1 MIERLVIPE
10 DLAEMPPGPGLAAVL
25 ARIDRSCVNG
35 HDMVTV
41 MQARARQVAHDQAEL
56 LADIVEV
63 AHCPPGTFNSPVERL
78 KGLSRYPDDE
88 VRVALCWTRRAA
100 GEQLTLALDVVE
112 RLPDVYAALRAGHID
127 IPRARVF
134 CDVLSVLPEDTAREA
149 AARLL
154 PVADGLT
161 TGQLRVRLQRL
172 VITIDPDAA
181 RKRRD
186 KSVVDRRL
194 DHGLLPEGTA
204 FLGGTNLPAERA
216 AAASA
221 RIDAIARAARRG
233 GDERTLDQLR
243 ADTFLDIL
251 EGLNTA
257 TAISTAPASPGTDQ
271 TTRTPGTA
279 QAARPAGPA
288 KAASRPEPG
297 ATACGDTAPGSAGP
311 ASATTGP
318 VRGGV
323 ELTVPLST
331 LIGLTELPGDLA
343 GWGPVIADIARQ
355 VAAQQQRSRWRFT
368 VHDGNT
374 LYTGV
379 TRRRPTAD
387 LADHISARDR
397 TCRAPGCRVPAHQAD
412 IDHIKDWAHGGPT
425 EERNLGTLCRHDHG
439 LKHHGHWEYHQITP
453 GVFQWRTALGHTYR
467 VPPEPRPIDARCSR
481 SLTHRVPQPAAS
493 PQGWIVEAYCPPG
506 AADRH
511 RRRRHP
517 FHQHH
522 PDGNGPSPPWR
533 NAPAVRDGAFHRGHP
548 SGLATVAAN
557 VGTRGWG
564 LVTWPRC

>member
-10 DLAEMPPGPGLAAVL
+10 DLAEMPPGPGLAAIL

-63 AHCPPGTFNSPVERL
+63 AHCPPGIFNSPVERL

-134 CDVLSVLPEDTAREA
+134 CDVLSVLPEDVAREA

-204 FLGGTNLPAERA
+204 FLGGTNLPTERA

-243 ADTFLDIL
+243 ADTFLDLL

-257 TAISTAPASPGTDQ
+257 TALSAAPCNAAKTPTMAAPFDTSQADDTNRQ
-271 TTRTPGTA
+271 PGTA
-279 QAARPAGPA
+279 GQPGTGQADSTNERPSTGHTRGTAQRPGTAEAADTPGA
-288 KAASRPEPG
+288 AEAAHVPGAAAAASRLEPG
-297 ATACGDTAPGSAGP
+297 ETACGDMAPGTAGP
-311 ASATTGP
+311 TRATTGP

-355 VAAQQQRSRWRFT
+355 VAAQQRRSRWRFT

-379 TRRRPTAD
+379 TRRRPTTD
-387 LADHISARDR
+387 LADHITARDR

-425 EERNLGTLCRHDHG
+425 IEENLGTLCRHDHG
-439 LKHHGHWEYHQITP
+439 LK
-453 GVFQWRTALGHTYR
+453 
-467 VPPEPRPIDARCSR
+467 
-481 SLTHRVPQPAAS
+481 
-493 PQGWIVEAYCPPG
+493 
-506 AADRH
+506 
-511 RRRRHP
+511 
-517 FHQHH
+517 
-522 PDGNGPSPPWR
+522 
-533 NAPAVRDGAFHRGHP
+533 
-548 SGLATVAAN
+548 
-557 VGTRGWG
+557 
-564 LVTWPRC
+564 

>member
-10 DLAEMPPGPGLAAVL
+10 DLADMPPGPGLSAIL
-25 ARIDRSCVNG
+25 AGIDRSRVNG

-63 AHCPPGTFNSPVERL
+63 AHCPPGVFNSPVERL

-100 GEQLTLALDVVE
+100 GEQLTLAVDVVE

-204 FLGGTNLPAERA
+204 FLGGTNLPTERA

-243 ADTFLDIL
+243 ADTFLDL
-251 EGLNTA
+251 LQGLNTA
-257 TAISTAPASPGTDQ
+257 TASSNAANTPTMAAPFDPGQASGIAMASGTGQTRGLTDQPNTGQAPGTADPLSPGQAPGVTERSG
-271 TTRTPGTA
+271 TAKAAHTSGTATAARTPGTA
-279 QAARPAGPA
+279 EAAHAPGAA
-288 KAASRPEPG
+288 EAASQPEPD
-297 ATACGDTAPGSAGP
+297 ATACRDTAPGTAGP
-311 ASATTGP
+311 ASTTTGP

-323 ELTVPLST
+323 ELTVPLSM
-331 LIGLTELPGDLA
+331 LMGLTELPGELA

-355 VAAQQQRSRWRFT
+355 VAEQQRRGRWRFT

-379 TRRRPTAD
+379 TRRRPTTD
-387 LADHISARDR
+387 LADHITARDR
-397 TCRAPGCRVPAHQAD
+397 TCRAPGCRVPAHRAD

-425 EERNLGTLCRHDHG
+425 IEENLGTLCRHDHG

-453 GVFQWRTALGHTYR
+453 GLFQWHTALGHTYL
-467 VPPEPRPIDARCSR
+467 VPPEPRPED
-481 SLTHRVPQPAAS
+481 V
-493 PQGWIVEAYCPPG
+493 
-506 AADRH
+506 
-511 RRRRHP
+511 
-517 FHQHH
+517 
-522 PDGNGPSPPWR
+522 
-533 NAPAVRDGAFHRGHP
+533 
-548 SGLATVAAN
+548 
-557 VGTRGWG
+557 
-564 LVTWPRC
+564 

>member
-10 DLAEMPPGPGLAAVL
+10 DLAEMPPGPGLAAIL

-100 GEQLTLALDVVE
+100 GEQLTLAVDVVE

-134 CDVLSVLPEDTAREA
+134 CDVLSVLAEDVARQA

-181 RKRRD
+181 RIRRD

-233 GDERTLDQLR
+233 DDERTLDQLR
-243 ADTFLDIL
+243 ADTFLDLL

-257 TAISTAPASPGTDQ
+257 TALSAAPSNMAKTPTMAAPFDPGQADGTNRQPGVGQAPGIANPLGTGQAHGTTERPGTAKAAHAPGTAKAAD
-271 TTRTPGTA
+271 TPGTA
-279 QAARPAGPA
+279 ETAHTPDTAEAAHAPGAA
-288 KAASRPEPG
+288 EAASQPRSSE
-297 ATACGDTAPGSAGP
+297 TACGDTAPGTAGP
-311 ASATTGP
+311 ASTTTGP

-331 LIGLTELPGDLA
+331 LMWLTELPGDLA

-355 VAAQQQRSRWRFT
+355 VAEQQRRGRWRFT

-379 TRRRPTAD
+379 TRRRPTAEM
-387 LADHISARDR
+387 ADHISARDR
-397 TCRAPGCRVPAHQAD
+397 TCRAPGCRVPAHRAD

-439 LKHHGHWEYHQITP
+439 VKHHGHWKYRQIAP
-453 GVFQWRTALGHTYR
+453 GVYQWRTALGHTYL
-467 VPPEPRPIDARCSR
+467 VPPERLDWDWDTYPYDSP
-481 SLTHRVPQPAAS
+481 THIR
-493 PQGWIVEAYCPPG
+493 
-506 AADRH
+506 
-511 RRRRHP
+511 
-517 FHQHH
+517 
-522 PDGNGPSPPWR
+522 
-533 NAPAVRDGAFHRGHP
+533 
-548 SGLATVAAN
+548 
-557 VGTRGWG
+557 
-564 LVTWPRC
+564 

>member
-10 DLAEMPPGPGLAAVL
+10 DLAEMPPGPGLAAIL
-25 ARIDRSCVNG
+25 AGIDRSCVNG

-63 AHCPPGTFNSPVERL
+63 AHCPPGTFDSPVKRL

-100 GEQLTLALDVVE
+100 GEQLTLAVDVVE

-186 KSVVDRRL
+186 KSIVDRRL

-204 FLGGTNLPAERA
+204 FLGGTNLPTERA

-243 ADTFLDIL
+243 ADTFLDLL

-257 TAISTAPASPGTDQ
+257 TALSAAP
-271 TTRTPGTA
+271 
-279 QAARPAGPA
+279 
-288 KAASRPEPG
+288 
-297 ATACGDTAPGSAGP
+297 
-311 ASATTGP
+311 
-318 VRGGV
+318 
-323 ELTVPLST
+323 
-331 LIGLTELPGDLA
+331 
-343 GWGPVIADIARQ
+343 
-355 VAAQQQRSRWRFT
+355 
-368 VHDGNT
+368 
-374 LYTGV
+374 
-379 TRRRPTAD
+379 
-387 LADHISARDR
+387 
-397 TCRAPGCRVPAHQAD
+397 
-412 IDHIKDWAHGGPT
+412 
-425 EERNLGTLCRHDHG
+425 
-439 LKHHGHWEYHQITP
+439 
-453 GVFQWRTALGHTYR
+453 
-467 VPPEPRPIDARCSR
+467 
-481 SLTHRVPQPAAS
+481 
-493 PQGWIVEAYCPPG
+493 
-506 AADRH
+506 
-511 RRRRHP
+511 
-517 FHQHH
+517 
-522 PDGNGPSPPWR
+522 
-533 NAPAVRDGAFHRGHP
+533 
-548 SGLATVAAN
+548 
-557 VGTRGWG
+557 
-564 LVTWPRC
+564 

>member
-1 MIERLVIPE
+1 MIERLIIPE
-10 DLAEMPPGPGLAAVL
+10 DLADMPPGPGLSAIL

-63 AHCPPGTFNSPVERL
+63 AHCPPGTFDSPVKRL

-100 GEQLTLALDVVE
+100 GEQLTLAVDVVE

-127 IPRARVF
+127 VPRARVF
-134 CDVLSVLPEDTAREA
+134 CDVLSVLPEDVARDA

-204 FLGGTNLPAERA
+204 FLGGTNLPTERA

-243 ADTFLDIL
+243 ADTFLDLL

-257 TAISTAPASPGTDQ
+257 TALSAAPCNAAKTPTMAAPFDTSQADGTNRQPGIAEQPGTGQ
-271 TTRTPGTA
+271 AHGTTERPGTA
-279 QAARPAGPA
+279 ATAHAPGAAEAT
-288 KAASRPEPG
+288 SRPEPG

-311 ASATTGP
+311 ASTTTGP

-331 LIGLTELPGDLA
+331 LMGLTELPGELA

-355 VAAQQQRSRWRFT
+355 VAAQQRRSRWRFT

-374 LYTGV
+374 
-379 TRRRPTAD
+379 
-387 LADHISARDR
+387 
-397 TCRAPGCRVPAHQAD
+397 
-412 IDHIKDWAHGGPT
+412 
-425 EERNLGTLCRHDHG
+425 
-439 LKHHGHWEYHQITP
+439 
-453 GVFQWRTALGHTYR
+453 
-467 VPPEPRPIDARCSR
+467 
-481 SLTHRVPQPAAS
+481 
-493 PQGWIVEAYCPPG
+493 
-506 AADRH
+506 
-511 RRRRHP
+511 
-517 FHQHH
+517 
-522 PDGNGPSPPWR
+522 
-533 NAPAVRDGAFHRGHP
+533 
-548 SGLATVAAN
+548 
-557 VGTRGWG
+557 
-564 LVTWPRC
+564 

>member
-1 MIERLVIPE
+1 MSVGFDRIERVIERLVIPE
-10 DLAEMPPGPGLAAVL
+10 DLADMPPGPGLSAIL
-25 ARIDRSCVNG
+25 AGIDRSRVNG

-63 AHCPPGTFNSPVERL
+63 AHCPPGVFNSPVERL

-100 GEQLTLALDVVE
+100 GEQLTLAVDVVE

-204 FLGGTNLPAERA
+204 FLGGTNLPTERA

-243 ADTFLDIL
+243 ADTFLDL
-251 EGLNTA
+251 LQGLNTA
-257 TAISTAPASPGTDQ
+257 TALSTAPSNAAKTPTMAASFDTGQADDTN
-271 TTRTPGTA
+271 RRPGTA
-279 QAARPAGPA
+279 GQPGTGQADGTNGRPGVGHTRATAQRAGTGQAHGTTERPGTA
-288 KAASRPEPG
+288 EAAHAPGTAAAASRPEPD
-297 ATACGDTAPGSAGP
+297 ATACRDTAPGTAGP
-311 ASATTGP
+311 ASGTAGP
-318 VRGGV
+318 ARGGV

-331 LIGLTELPGDLA
+331 LIGLTELPGELA

-379 TRRRPTAD
+379 TRRRPTTD
-387 LADHISARDR
+387 LADHITARDR

-425 EERNLGTLCRHDHG
+425 IEENLGTLCRHDHG
-439 LKHHGHWEYHQITP
+439 LKHHGHWEYHQIAP
-453 GVFQWRTALGHTYR
+453 GLFQWHTALGHTYL
-467 VPPEPRPIDARCSR
+467 VPPEPRPES
-481 SLTHRVPQPAAS
+481 
-493 PQGWIVEAYCPPG
+493 
-506 AADRH
+506 
-511 RRRRHP
+511 
-517 FHQHH
+517 
-522 PDGNGPSPPWR
+522 
-533 NAPAVRDGAFHRGHP
+533 
-548 SGLATVAAN
+548 
-557 VGTRGWG
+557 
-564 LVTWPRC
+564 